1 MGNLCSVPMPRESP
15 LTNASP
21 MGAGLVGIR
30 DYQQCPPGQGGLNR
44 VDVYAEAGS
53 AGMPRMAMGR
63 PNQIQAAGPSFQ
75 QHPAQSS
82 TPTTTTTTSDSKG
95 GPNNTSN
102 RPNTADGQLEQQQQQ
117 RPASAMSAMQ
127 AQNSAAP
134 TTAEMVNLE
143 DGMADHGAAPAPF
156 TWVKGKLIG
165 QGAFGRVYKGLICE
179 TGQEI
184 AIKQV
189 SLPRDDAM
197 QRRVSEHVRALES
210 EVAVLKGLQHENI
223 VHYLGTEQSDEH
235 LNIFLEYVPGGS
247 ISSKLMQFGPLPEGT
262 IKVYTKQI
270 LRGLQYLHAKRFMHR
285 DIKVRHRHARPPPH
299 ARTHRT
305 APLCNTRSAAAGG
318 APGNNQPQPCLPCRA
333 SC

>member
-1 MGNLCSVPMPRESP
+1 
-15 LTNASP
+15 
-21 MGAGLVGIR
+21 
-30 DYQQCPPGQGGLNR
+30 
-44 VDVYAEAGS
+44 
-53 AGMPRMAMGR
+53 
-63 PNQIQAAGPSFQ
+63 
-75 QHPAQSS
+75 
-82 TPTTTTTTSDSKG
+82 
-95 GPNNTSN
+95 
-102 RPNTADGQLEQQQQQ
+102 
-117 RPASAMSAMQ
+117 
-127 AQNSAAP
+127 
-134 TTAEMVNLE
+134 MVNLE

-285 DIKVRHRHARPPPH
+285 DIKVRHQHARPPPPH
-299 ARTHRT
+299 ART
-305 APLCNTRSAAAGG
+305 APLCSTRSACRG
-318 APGNNQPQPCLPCRA
+318 APGNSQPPALPALSRILLRRWRHDTSACM
-333 SC
+333 